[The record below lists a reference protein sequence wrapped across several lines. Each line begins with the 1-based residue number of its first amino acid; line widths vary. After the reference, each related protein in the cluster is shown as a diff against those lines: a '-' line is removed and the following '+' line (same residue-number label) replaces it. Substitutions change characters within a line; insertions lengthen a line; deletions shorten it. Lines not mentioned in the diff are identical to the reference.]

1 MVKFPVLSHG
11 YSLVSSPYERA
22 VIQILK
28 FGKLEYVYQ

>member
-11 YSLVSSPYERA
+11 YSLVTSLYERA

-28 FGKLEYVYQ
+28 FGKLQYIHW